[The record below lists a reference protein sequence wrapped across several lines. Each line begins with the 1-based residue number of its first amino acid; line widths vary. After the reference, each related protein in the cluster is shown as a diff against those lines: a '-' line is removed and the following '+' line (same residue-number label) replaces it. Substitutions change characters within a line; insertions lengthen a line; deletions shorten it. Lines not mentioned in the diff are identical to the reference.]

1 MPRRPVPPLIEPRF
15 RLRQGGRL
23 TFGPGKADL
32 LEKIALAGSIAKAA
46 RAMNMSYMRAWT
58 LVKSMES
65 EFSEPLVQKLR
76 GGHRRGGA
84 ELTDAGKKMLLLYRR
99 LERDTRPLIRKAQK
113 QLGSLLRK

>member
-1 MPRRPVPPLIEPRF
+1 
-15 RLRQGGRL
+15 L

-32 LEKIALAGSIAKAA
+32 LEKIALTGSIAQAA

-84 ELTDAGKKMLLLYRR
+84 ELTSAGRKILRLYRQ
-99 LERDTRPLIRKAQK
+99 LEHDTLPLIRRTQK
-113 QLGSLLRK
+113 RLGSLLRK